1 VADDLGREPVSVVAR
16 CFGVHR
22 LGLPI
27 STST

>member
-22 LGLPI
+22 LSLPI